1 MTGAVVSIGMV
12 NTEVDSLKAGQSKLA
27 ISSDT
32 ILCMEGVKN
41 DPTFDLNKDSDPSS
55 YTLATELLE
64 DSAEGESEQEEEN
77 TAYTDMAMPEAPQQ
91 EVKRRH
97 SDPSGAKK
105 EFVFGTITV
114 REYPRGIGNTVAM
127 MGPPIGLEWEHQDEV
142 IYDLVEYD
150 EACAPTRRTQSE
162 LKMPL
167 KYRQEIL
174 SSGGYCKKDIQEAIK
189 RSNITR
195 NNRKRTNEM
204 LGMMKFEF
212 ALEKVSR
219 GLKNPLGKKKD
230 LPY

>member
-1 MTGAVVSIGMV
+1 MTGPVVTIGVV
-12 NTEVDSLKAGQSKLA
+12 NSEIDSVNSGQSKVA

-32 ILCMEGVKN
+32 ILCMEGVEN
-41 DPTFDLNKDSDPSS
+41 DPTFDLKKESRPSS

-64 DSAEGESEQEEEN
+64 DSSEQEEE
-77 TAYTDMAMPEAPQQ
+77 AAMAMPEAPQR

-97 SDPSGAKK
+97 SDPGGTKK
-105 EFVFGTITV
+105 QFVFGTITV

-142 IYDLVEYD
+142 VYDLIEYD
-150 EACAPTRRTQSE
+150 DACAPTRRTQSE

-174 SSGGYCKKDIQEAIK
+174 SSAGYAKKDVMEAVK
-189 RSNITR
+189 RSNVTR
-195 NNRKRTNEM
+195 NNRKRTNE
-204 LGMMKFEF
+204 LLKLQPFEE

-219 GLKNPLGKKKD
+219 GVKKNPFRKKK
-230 LPY
+230 